1 MTIRHFGWWLVVIT
15 SGAFCLRVAVIVLSR
30 GEAVGGDG
38 FTYSNEANR
47 NAAGHWFLNLFPAV
61 PDALHPPIWT
71 LILTVWAFLGQ
82 HDTFQQQV
90 LACAI
95 GTATVAMIGLVAR
108 RVAGDRAGLVAAT
121 IAAVY
126 AGFWVYERALL
137 SETFLL
143 FLIAVM
149 LLAAYGFYSH
159 PSIRRAAILGALC
172 GLLAMTRSEQILI
185 LPLLVVP
192 LILTA
197 RNVDWRARIA
207 WLVMAATLT
216 GVVIAPWTIY
226 NLGRFQRPVILSTNA
241 GAAVA
246 NGSCDAT
253 FYGSLI
259 GYYNLLCFPPH
270 QSSDPSVADSE
281 NLHAGLNYEGHHLTR
296 LPLVVFAREGRA
308 FGYWN
313 PFQQTFLDN
322 QWQGG
327 PPLGTR
333 PSVWVYDLQ
342 LVSYWILLVPALAG
356 GIVLRR
362 RRVPLYPLL
371 AFVATVIITVATTF
385 GETRYRAAAEVS
397 IVTLAAIGIDAFLPP
412 EALFFKRK
420 AGAMTEEQTPEQ
432 RPGDQEVGGSSP
444 PSPTSRDHIGS
455 SDFSGESPVTGV
467 TQK

>member
-1 MTIRHFGWWLVVIT
+1 MSDVSQESQLVALGISDRGSQPIQTGDPLNRPNDVTIRFFGWWLVVIT
-15 SGAFCLRVAVIVLSR
+15 SGALCLRVAVIVLSR

-38 FTYSNEANR
+38 FLYSVEANR
-47 NAAGHWFLNLFPAV
+47 NAAGHWFLNLYPAV
-61 PDALHPPIWT
+61 PDALHPPVWT

-82 HDTFQQQV
+82 HDPFQQQV

-108 RVAGDRAGLVAAT
+108 RVAGDRVGLVAAA

-126 AGFWVYERALL
+126 AGLWIYERALL
-137 SETFLL
+137 SETFLML
-143 FLIAVM
+143 LIAVM
-149 LLAAYGFYSH
+149 LLVAYGFYSH
-159 PSIRRAAILGALC
+159 PSIGRAAILGALC

-197 RNVDWRARIA
+197 RNVHWRARIG
-207 WLVMAATLT
+207 WLVMAAAMTA
-216 GVVIAPWTIY
+216 VVIAPWTIY

-241 GAAVA
+241 GSAVSD
-246 NGSCDAT
+246 GSCDAT

-259 GYYNLLCFPPH
+259 GYYNILCFPPH
-270 QSSDPSVADSE
+270 TSSDPSVADGE
-281 NLHAGLNYEGHHLTR
+281 QLDAAFKYEEHHLIR

-322 QWQGG
+322 QWQSG
-327 PPLGTR
+327 PPPGTR
-333 PSVWVYDLQ
+333 ATVWVYDLQ

-385 GETRYRAAAEVS
+385 GDARYRAAAEVS
-397 IVTLAAIGIDAFLPP
+397 IVILAAIGIDAFFPW
-412 EALFFKRK
+412 KRLAVK
-420 AGAMTEEQTPEQ
+420 HRE
-432 RPGDQEVGGSSP
+432 
-444 PSPTSRDHIGS
+444 
-455 SDFSGESPVTGV
+455 
-467 TQK
+467 